1 MTVHRNARPHV
12 LLVLADQLRADHLGC
27 YGNGIVRTP
36 AIDSIAAAGTRFQRF
51 HTASPLCMPNRATL
65 FTGRLPSVHGVRRNG
80 IPLSCAERTLAEA
93 LATNGYNTA
102 LIGKAHF
109 QPYGMFA
116 EAQQTPRKEARG
128 FPGWPEAYRLEEIE
142 TWENTAGG
150 RPITGP
156 YYGFSH
162 TELTLYHGD
171 QVGGD
176 YAAWLRAKDPA
187 AARWCGPAHAWPDE
201 RYTVRDAW
209 RTRLPEELHSCA
221 YIAERTSAWLAAQ
234 ASAPVDD
241 QKPFFLVCSFP
252 DPHHPFTPPGKYWDM
267 YGVDDIPL
275 PASFHG
281 DNPHPAL
288 QYVRQVSAHGAKLA
302 SNHHPF
308 APSER
313 EAREAIALTYGMV
326 SNMDAAIARVLESLR
341 ENGLADTTTVVFT
354 SDHGDLMGDHGV
366 FLKGPMH
373 FNGLTRVPFIWSDPS
388 NPTPLADVHQV
399 CSSLDVASSILE
411 HTGCERYSGLQG
423 ESVLPLLSGQRET
436 DRGVLVES
444 ESARLL
450 FGRPAPFRLRTL
462 VLSKWRVTYCTDAAL
477 CELYDLEDDALEQ
490 RNLWNEA
497 AHRATRDALLERLL
511 HTVVAHAETS
521 PVPLSSG

>member
-1 MTVHRNARPHV
+1 MTDHRSARPNV
-12 LLVLADQLRADHLGC
+12 LLILADQLRADHLGC
-27 YGNGIVRTP
+27 YGNAAVHTP
-36 AIDSIAAAGTRFQRF
+36 AIDSIAAAGTRFERF

-65 FTGRLPSVHGVRRNG
+65 FTGLLPSVHGVRRNG
-80 IPLSCAERTLAEA
+80 IPISYAERTLAEE
-93 LATNGYNTA
+93 LASSGYNTA

-116 EAQQTPRKEARG
+116 DAQHTPRKEARSL
-128 FPGWPEAYRLEEIE
+128 PGWPDAYRLEEIDV
-142 TWENTAGG
+142 WNHTAG

-156 YYGFSH
+156 YYGFQH

-176 YAAWLRAKDPA
+176 YAAWLRAKDPDA
-187 AARWCGPAHAWPDE
+187 HRLCGPANAWPDA

-209 RTRLPEELHSCA
+209 RTRLPEELHSSA
-221 YIAERTSAWLAAQ
+221 YIAERTCAWLTAQ
-234 ASAPVDD
+234 ASAPADD

-267 YGVDDIPL
+267 YNVDDMPL

-281 DNPHPAL
+281 ANPHPAL
-288 QYVRQVSAHGAKLA
+288 QYVRKVGASGAPLA

-308 APSER
+308 APTER

-326 SNMDAAIARVLESLR
+326 SHMDAAIARVLESLR
-341 ENGLADTTTVVFT
+341 ENGLADNTTVVFT

-373 FNGLTRVPFIWSDPS
+373 FHGLTHVPFIWSDPS
-388 NPTPLADVHQV
+388 NPAPLAEVQQV
-399 CSSLDVASSILE
+399 CSSLDVARSILA
-411 HTGCERYSGLQG
+411 HTGCERYNGLQG
-423 ESVLPLLSGQRET
+423 ESVLPLLAGEAAS

-444 ESARLL
+444 DSAKLL
-450 FGRPAPFRLRTL
+450 FGRPAPFRLRSL
-462 VLSKWRVTYCTDAAL
+462 VLSKWRLTYSTDAAL
-477 CELYDLEDDALEQ
+477 CELYDLESDVLEQ
-490 RNLWNEA
+490 RNLWNEP
-497 AHRATRDALLERLL
+497 AHRAMREALLERLL
-511 HTVVAHAETS
+511 NTVVAHADTS

>member
-1 MTVHRNARPHV
+1 MKDDRKLRPNI
-12 LLVLADQLRADHLGC
+12 LLILADQLRADHLGC

-36 AIDSIAAAGTRFQRF
+36 AIDSIASAGTRFQRM

-80 IPLSCAERTLAEA
+80 IPISHAERTVAEELAS
-93 LATNGYNTA
+93 TGYDTA

-116 EAQQTPRKEARG
+116 EAQHAPRQEAHL
-128 FPGWPEAYRLEEIE
+128 FPGWPQAYRCEDLEV
-142 TWENTAGG
+142 WRSSGA

-176 YAAWLRAKDPA
+176 YTAWLHAKNPA
-187 AARWCGPAHAWPDE
+187 AADLCGPERAWPDA

-209 RTRLPEELHSCA
+209 RTRLPEELHPSA
-221 YIAERTSAWLAAQ
+221 YIAERTGAWLAAR
-234 ASAPVDD
+234 AESR
-241 QKPFFLVCSFP
+241 KPFFLVCSFP

-267 YGVDDIPL
+267 YGVDDMPL

-288 QYVRQVSAHGAKLA
+288 QYVRKVSANGAHLP

-308 APSER
+308 APTAR

-326 SNMDAAIARVLESLR
+326 SHMDAAIAQVLDSLR
-341 ENGLADTTTVVFT
+341 KNGLAETTTVVFT

-373 FNGLTRVPFIWSDPS
+373 FHGLTRVPFIWADPAH
-388 NPTPLADVHQV
+388 PKPLADVHQV
-399 CSSLDVASSILE
+399 CSSLDLASSILA
-411 HTGCERYSGLQG
+411 HAGCERYSGLQG
-423 ESVLPLLSGQRET
+423 ESVLPLLSGAPAS

-444 ESARLL
+444 DSAKLL
-450 FGRPAPFRLRTL
+450 FGRPAPFRLRSL
-462 VLSKWRVTYCTDAAL
+462 VLSKWRLTYCTDTAL
-477 CELYDLEDDALEQ
+477 CELYDLEADPLEQ
-490 RNLWNEA
+490 RNLWNDA
-497 AHRATRDALLERLL
+497 AHQTARADLLERLL
-511 HTVVAHAETS
+511 CTVLAHAESS
-521 PVPLSSG
+521 PMPLSSG

>member
-1 MTVHRNARPHV
+1 MTGHRNARPNV
-12 LLVLADQLRADHLGC
+12 LLILADQLRADHLGC

-80 IPLSCAERTLAEA
+80 IPISYAERTLAEE
-93 LATNGYNTA
+93 LASNGYNTA

-116 EAQQTPRKEARG
+116 EAHHTPRKEARHY
-128 FPGWPEAYRLEEIE
+128 PGWPEAYRLEEIAV
-142 TWENTAGG
+142 WERTAG

-176 YAAWLRAKDPA
+176 YAAWLRAKAPDA
-187 AARWCGPAHAWPDE
+187 HKLCGSANAWPDA

-209 RTRLPEELHSCA
+209 RTRLPEELHSSA
-221 YIAERTSAWLAAQ
+221 YIAERTCAWLAEQ
-234 ASAPVDD
+234 ATLPHDD

-288 QYVRQVSAHGAKLA
+288 QYVRKVGASGAPLA

-308 APSER
+308 APTER

-326 SNMDAAIARVLESLR
+326 SNMDAAIAKVLASLR
-341 ENGLADTTTVVFT
+341 ASGRADITTVVFT

-373 FNGLTRVPFIWSDPS
+373 FNGLTRVPFIWSDPA
-388 NPTPLADVHQV
+388 NPTSPADVHQV

-423 ESVLPLLSGQRET
+423 ESVLPLLAAEAAT

-444 ESARLL
+444 DSAKLL
-450 FGRPAPFRLRTL
+450 FGRPAPFRLRSL
-462 VLSKWRVTYCTDAAL
+462 VLSKWRLTYCTDTAL
-477 CELYDLEDDALEQ
+477 CELYDLEADALEE
-490 RNLWNEA
+490 RNLWNEPT
-497 AHRATRDALLERLL
+497 HRTTRDALMERLL
-511 HTVVAHAETS
+511 NTAVAHADTS

>member
-1 MTVHRNARPHV
+1 MMNRRNARPNV
-12 LLVLADQLRADHLGC
+12 LLFLADQLRADHLGC
-27 YGNGIVRTP
+27 YGNGIVSTP

-65 FTGRLPSVHGVRRNG
+65 VTGRLPSVHGVRRNG
-80 IPLSCAERTLAEA
+80 IPLSYAERTLAEA
-93 LATNGYNTA
+93 LASSGYRTA

-109 QPYGMFA
+109 QPYGMFSD
-116 EAQQTPRKEARG
+116 AQQTPRKEART
-128 FPGWPEAYRLEEIE
+128 FPGWPDAYRLEEIE
-142 TWENTAGG
+142 VWANAVG

-176 YAAWLRAKDPA
+176 YAAWLRAKDPDA
-187 AARWCGPAHAWPDE
+187 QRLCGPAQAWPDA

-221 YIAERTSAWLAAQ
+221 YIAERTSAWLAEQ
-234 ASAPVDD
+234 STLPRDD
-241 QKPFFLVCSFP
+241 RRPFFLVCSFP
-252 DPHHPFTPPGKYWDM
+252 DPHHPFTPPGKYWDL
-267 YGVDDIPL
+267 YGVDDMPL
-275 PASFHG
+275 PASFRG
-281 DNPHPAL
+281 DNQHPAL
-288 QYVRQVSAHGAKLA
+288 QYIRKAGASGKPLA

-308 APSER
+308 APTER

-366 FLKGPMH
+366 VLKGPMH

-388 NPTPLADVHQV
+388 KPTPPADVHQV
-399 CSSLDVASSILE
+399 CSSLDLARSILE
-411 HTGCERYSGLQG
+411 HTGCEPYNGLQG
-423 ESVLPLLSGQRET
+423 ESVLPLLAGEAPN

-444 ESARLL
+444 ESAKLL
-450 FGRPAPFRLRTL
+450 FGRPAPFRLRSL
-462 VLSKWRVTYCTDAAL
+462 VLSKWRLTYCTDAAL
-477 CELYDLEDDALEQ
+477 CELYDLEADALEQ
-490 RNLWNEA
+490 RNLWHEP
-497 AHRATRDALLERLL
+497 AHRSTREALLERLL
-511 HTVVAHAETS
+511 NAVVTHAETS